1 LALLLLLAAVPAAR
15 SQHIVGIQSMPAM
28 MHDFGML
35 DSLVHRHH
43 QHMNNMHSVFSSD
56 LLGDLYASEDTS
68 PQSVVS
74 AEVLGVGC
82 TPIQTLHKSLTRRS
96 NETVLQLRVSTT
108 CSPSSFAAL
117 SDISAKVN
125 DDGELTV
132 HAVPAGADA
141 FDQTISL
148 PRHAEVSKITADY
161 DEQTGV
167 LRVSVPISTPSPIS
181 IPVSGAPAREIS
193 DSATSTAAASHEQVQ
208 DKKQGNVPEPAAG
221 EVTTGTHPIPQE
233 TPEEARA
240 RERAV
245 AAQIKRLEDELA
257 RIKASA

>member
-1 LALLLLLAAVPAAR
+1 
-15 SQHIVGIQSMPAM
+15 MPAM
-28 MHDFGML
+28 MHDFGVL

-43 QHMNNMHSVFSSD
+43 HHMNNMHSIFSSD
-56 LLGDLYASEDTS
+56 LLGDLTASEDTAQ
-68 PQSVVS
+68 QSVVS

-96 NETVLQLRVSTT
+96 NETLLQLRVSTT
-108 CSPSSFAAL
+108 CSQSSFSAL

-148 PRHAEVSKITADY
+148 PRHAEVSKITANY

-181 IPVSGAPAREIS
+181 IPISGAPAREIA
-193 DSATSTAAASHEQVQ
+193 DSASKTAAASKDKEQDVE
-208 DKKQGNVPEPAAG
+208 NVDDVHVASELAA
-221 EVTTGTHPIPQE
+221 PPSPME

-245 AAQIKRLEDELA
+245 AAQIKRLEDELS

>member
-1 LALLLLLAAVPAAR
+1 MPLALFLLLAAAPAAR

-43 QHMNNMHSVFSSD
+43 QHMNNMHSLFSSD
-56 LLGDLYASEDTS
+56 LLADLYASEDSS

-167 LRVSVPISTPSPIS
+167 LRVTVPISTPSPIS

-193 DSATSTAAASHEQVQ
+193 HSAASTAASPDEQAH
-208 DKKQGNVPEPAAG
+208 DKKQGSVPAAG
-221 EVTTGTHPIPQE
+221 ELSTPQIPHE